1 MKERDFSGDK
11 KILVDEFIQ
20 KEIKFIVGI
29 EIEIEILEAADNR
42 LTNEEKLTLWPDCG
56 GCLDKEIKLM
66 KTIKNNHMI
75 RLEVLEELRDGK
87 PDINTPENRTLIEN
101 SPELIVNK
109 E

>member
-1 MKERDFSGDK
+1 
-11 KILVDEFIQ
+11 
-20 KEIKFIVGI
+20 
-29 EIEIEILEAADNR
+29 
-42 LTNEEKLTLWPDCG
+42 
-56 GCLDKEIKLM
+56 
-66 KTIKNNHMI
+66 MI